1 MLNVTDISFSYGTT
15 KVINNIS
22 FRVKKGE
29 NIAIIGES
37 GSGKSTLLKL
47 LFGEFDLDKGS
58 ITWNKKQILGPK
70 FNLIPGY
77 GFMKYVSQDLDLMP
91 FTTVEENI
99 GKFLSSTYPIKK
111 RRRIKELIEL
121 FDLTPYTNIKV
132 KFLSGGQKQLV
143 SLARALAI
151 TPKIILLDEP
161 FGHID
166 TFKKHRLRMRLF
178 NYLKQN
184 KITCILAT
192 HDKDDVLG
200 YADSMLVLSQGKI
213 EFSDKPEMLYFDPKS
228 PLVASFFGDFNV
240 INGELVYAHQLKAV
254 DRSSLEVFVRQCYFK
269 GTYYLIEA
277 YSENQTIFFNHPN
290 KLKPNHKICLA
301 IEK

>member
-1 MLNVTDISFSYGTT
+1 MLNVKNITFSYDTSR
-15 KVINNIS
+15 VIDNIS
-22 FRVKKGE
+22 FKANKGD

-47 LFGEFDLDKGS
+47 LFGEFDLDEGS
-58 ITWNKKQILGPK
+58 INWNKKQILGPR

-77 GFMKYVSQDLDLMP
+77 DFMKYVSQDLDLMP

-99 GKFLSSTYPIKK
+99 GKFLPSTYPIKK

-121 FDLTPYTNIKV
+121 FDLTHYTNVKV

-143 SLARALAI
+143 SLARALAV

-161 FGHID
+161 FSHID
-166 TFKKHRLRMRLF
+166 TFKKHPIRMRLF
-178 NYLKQN
+178 NYLKLN
-184 KITCILAT
+184 KITCVLAT

-213 EFSDKPEMLYFDPKS
+213 VFSDKPETLYFNPKS
-228 PLVASFFGDFNV
+228 PLVASFFGDYNN
-240 INGELVYAHQLKAV
+240 IDGELVYAHQLKVV
-254 DRSSLEVFVRQCYFK
+254 DWSSFEVSVKQCYFK
-269 GTYYLIEA
+269 GTYYLIEGKNN
-277 YSENQTIFFNHPN
+277 NQTIFFNHPN
-290 KLKPNHKICLA
+290 RLKQNHKVCLA
-301 IEK
+301 ITK